1 MEYTTADKKYM
12 RLCLSLAGRARGL
25 TSPNPMVGA
34 VIVKHG
40 AVIGR
45 GYHTRAGAPH
55 AEIEA
60 LRRAGNHARDAVL
73 YVNLEPCCHFGKTP
87 PCTEAVIRAGIRRV
101 VLAMPDPNPLVS
113 GEGIRR
119 LRQAGISVEQ
129 GLLAGEAAALNQVF
143 IKYITKK
150 RPFVV
155 LKTAMSLDGKIA
167 THTGESR
174 WITGDKAR
182 AYAHTLRLHH
192 DAVMVGIGTVLKD
205 DPELSYR
212 GRAHRDKQP
221 IRIVVDS
228 TGKIPVQSR
237 LLQNTKTM
245 RTIVAVT
252 GKAIAPK
259 LKKLTNL
266 GAEVLPVRADGER
279 VDPDDLLGKLGSMG
293 ITSVLVEGGGELNA
307 SLIRAGQV
315 DKLLIFI
322 APMIIGGREAVP
334 FVGGRGIEHIRGAYL
349 CTQPLVRRFG
359 RDILL
364 ETYPAAASGGG
375 D

>member
-1 MEYTTADKKYM
+1 MEYTAADKKYM
-12 RLCLSLAGRARGL
+12 RMCLNLAGKARGL
-25 TSPNPMVGA
+25 TSPNPLVGA
-34 VIVKHG
+34 VIVKRG
-40 AVIGR
+40 VIVGK
-45 GYHTRAGAPH
+45 GFHTSAGAPH

-60 LRRAGNHARDAVL
+60 LRRAGKNARDAVL

-101 VLAMPDPNPLVS
+101 VLAISDPNPLVS

-119 LRQAGISVEQ
+119 LQEAGISVEQ
-129 GLLAGEAAALNQVF
+129 GLLAGEAARLNQFF

-167 THTGESR
+167 THTGESE
-174 WITGDKAR
+174 WITGGRAR

-192 DAVMVGIGTVLKD
+192 DAIMVGVGTVLKD
-205 DPELSYR
+205 NPLLNYR

-221 IRIVVDS
+221 VRIVVDS
-228 TGKIPVQSR
+228 TAKIPVQSR
-237 LLQNTKTM
+237 VLQDTKTI

-252 GKAIAPK
+252 GRAIASK
-259 LKKLTNL
+259 LKKLTNM
-266 GAEVLPVRADGER
+266 GAEVLLVRADGER
-279 VDPDDLLGKLGSMG
+279 VDQDDLLGKLGSMG

-322 APMIIGGREAVP
+322 APMIIGGRDAVS
-334 FVGGRGIEHIRGAYL
+334 FVGGRGIEHIKSAYQ
-349 CTQPLVRRFG
+349 CTPPLVRRFG

-364 ETYPAAASGGG
+364 ETYPAAVAGGG
-375 D
+375 C